1 MEIGV
6 INFVTDYS
14 MRPADLAIALEDRG
28 FESLWVPEHTH
39 IPASRRSPWP
49 GGPELPR
56 EYWHS
61 MDPFVALGAAAAVT
75 TRLKLGTGICLI
87 VERDP
92 IVTAKEI
99 ATLDMI
105 SDGRFMFGIGGGWNS
120 EEMENHGTNFRR
132 RFRLLRERVLAMKA
146 IWTEDEAEFHGDY
159 VNFDKIWSYP
169 KPVQKPHPPIFMG
182 GDGPTT
188 FDRVVEFCDGWMP
201 IARGAG
207 QEGVLTEKIALLR
220 KQAEEAGRDPNSI
233 PVSLCI
239 FAPPQEDTV
248 PRMEE
253 AGVDRL
259 IFFLPSEER
268 DTVLPI
274 LDQYATLI
282 PQ

>member
-1 MEIGV
+1 MDIGV
-6 INFVTDYS
+6 LNFVTDYS
-14 MRPADLAIALEDRG
+14 MRPAELAVALEERG

-49 GGPELPR
+49 GGPDLPR

-75 TRLKLGTGICLI
+75 TNLRLGTGICLI

-92 IVTAKEI
+92 IITAKEI

-105 SDGRFMFGIGGGWNS
+105 SNGRFMFGIGGGWNS

-132 RFRLLRERVLAMKA
+132 RFRLLRERILAMKA
-146 IWTEDEAEFHGDY
+146 IWTEEEAEFHGEF
-159 VNFDKIWSYP
+159 VSFDKIWSYP

-182 GDGPTT
+182 GDGATT

-207 QEGVLTEKIALLR
+207 QEGVLVEKIALLR
-220 KQAEEAGRDPNSI
+220 KQAEEAGRDPGSI

-239 FAPPQEDTV
+239 FAPPDPDVV
-248 PRMEE
+248 PRMAE

-274 LDQYATLI
+274 LDRYATLI
-282 PQ
+282 P